1 LATLEEMIE
10 SDAWLV
16 RKPAR
21 AVARA
26 ELKPISIFLPY
37 AKS

>member
-1 LATLEEMIE
+1 MIE
-10 SDAWLV
+10 SAAWLV
-16 RKPAR
+16 RRPAS

-26 ELKPISIFLPY
+26 ELKPISMFLPY